1 MRIIG
6 SEKKTHL
13 TDPHRYTFSS
23 IALYTL
29 FLFLLS
35 LFLIRFY
42 SANHYEPFNP
52 INAYIAFIAHF
63 MAIFFTVTLYKN
75 AAKVDQKILF
85 WLAWI
90 NIGLLL
96 DDLAFFIL
104 VYKHG
109 IQFFNSSFFIFLL
122 DLIPALIWFVSSII
136 FLSRLLLAG
145 ALSVK
150 GLFKVLIPFFI
161 VNLMM
166 IYLFLSSTNYA
177 FPLSSWQNVV
187 RIPTIIMHFII
198 FDLAILCLIHSKHKG
213 LSYFFIGLTVLVSG
227 DMFVIHSSLSQTH
240 HVLAYGEQLWV
251 LGLLFMVLGL
261 LTIAKTG
268 RYTLKNWCN
277 ETNTMKIKLT
287 FWTFSACLAGFLVF
301 FTIAFCFSI
310 INEAIF
316 LALPIFIMLYSIV
329 IVILSVFIGTHFGA
343 PFRQI
348 ENNIRALMYEDDKS
362 KINDNFST
370 QEFMFLQKFIVETF
384 EFKEAKNLVQKKLTS
399 LAAQVAHDI
408 RSPLSALNTC
418 LKYLPQIPE
427 NQRILMRNA
436 ANRINDIANN
446 LLQQYSFGES
456 CIETHLQIWL
466 LAPLLESIL
475 SEKRLQFDGQPIQL
489 EERFSSAGFFAFAEF
504 DLKEMKRV
512 LSNLINNAAEAL
524 SKTGGQII
532 IVLDIQDEW
541 ISLQI
546 KDNGHGISQDKL
558 TEVLKVGVSFKEGGS
573 GLGLPHAKET
583 IEAWNGILRLHSSI
597 GQGTTIDIQLPSA
610 TPPQWFTSEIIVDL
624 AAPIA
629 ILDDDQSVHD
639 AWDQRLGAVSKDL
652 IIHHF
657 NTPQSFMDWYQT
669 QYVLVQIFS
678 DYELLGEVETGLDVF
693 EKLQISNNGILVTSY
708 YENPDIIKRCHYLG
722 IRLLPKNLLAHI
734 QIDLKKS
741 INPTHLDLIFID
753 DNTTLRNCWQLAAES
768 NGKSILTFASI
779 TEFEKVLDHV
789 DPNTPLYIDSEL
801 SGGIK
806 GEECA
811 KELFERG
818 FREIYLATGHPA
830 DHFDPMPWIRAISD
844 KYPPF

>member
-1 MRIIG
+1 MEIIG
-6 SEKKTHL
+6 SEKKPYHI
-13 TDPHRYTFSS
+13 DIKKYTFSS
-23 IALYTL
+23 IVLYL
-29 FLFLLS
+29 FFLSLLS
-35 LFLIRFY
+35 LFLVRLY
-42 SANHYEPFNP
+42 SPNNYEQVSPF
-52 INAYIAFIAHF
+52 NAYIAQIAHL
-63 MAIFFTVTLYKN
+63 MTLFFTFKLYKN
-75 AAKVDQKILF
+75 AAKEDRKILL

-90 NIGLLL
+90 NIGLFL
-96 DDLAFFIL
+96 DDIVFFLL
-104 VYKHG
+104 VYRHD
-109 IQFFNSSFFIFLL
+109 IQFLNSRFLIYGL
-122 DLIPALIWFVSSII
+122 DLIPVLIWFAASIM
-136 FLSRLLLAG
+136 FLSKLLLAG
-145 ALSVK
+145 ALSSK
-150 GLFKVLIPFFI
+150 RLFKVLVPFFI
-161 VNLMM
+161 VNFMM

-177 FPLSSWQNVV
+177 FPVLSWQNII
-187 RIPTIIMHFII
+187 RIPTIITHFII

-213 LSYFFIGLTVLVSG
+213 LSYFFIGLTILVSG
-227 DMFVIHSSLSQTH
+227 DMFIIHSSLSQTH

-251 LGLLFMVLGL
+251 LGLLFMLLGI

-268 RYTLKNWCN
+268 HYTLKNWCN

-287 FWTFSACLAGFLVF
+287 FWTFSACLSGFLLF

-310 INEAIF
+310 INKDVF
-316 LALPIFIMLYSIV
+316 LGLPIFIMIYSIV
-329 IVILSVFIGTHFGA
+329 IVVLSVFIGARFGA

-348 ENNIRALMYEDDKS
+348 EDNIRALMYEDDKS
-362 KINDNFST
+362 KVNDNFST

-436 ANRINDIANN
+436 ATRINDIANN
-446 LLQQYSFGES
+446 LLQQYTFGEGS
-456 CIETHLQIWL
+456 VATHLQIWL
-466 LAPLLESIL
+466 LAPLLECIV

-489 EERFSSAGFFAFAEF
+489 EEQISSAGFFAFAEF

-532 IVLDIQDEW
+532 VVLDMQDEL

-546 KDNGHGISQDKL
+546 KDNGHGIPEDKL
-558 TEVLKVGVSFKEGGS
+558 AEILKVGVSFKEGGS

-583 IEAWNGILRLHSSI
+583 IEAWKGTLRLRSI
-597 GQGTTIDIQLPSA
+597 VGRGTTIDIQLPSA
-610 TPPQWFTSEIIVDL
+610 TPPQWFTSEIIVDPNV
-624 AAPIA
+624 PIA

-639 AWDQRLGAVSKDL
+639 AWDQRLSAVSENL
-652 IIHHF
+652 TIHHF
-657 NTPQSFMDWYQT
+657 KTPQSFIDWYHAQS
-669 QYVLVQIFS
+669 VPVQVFS
-678 DYELLGEVETGLDVF
+678 DYELLGAAETGLDVL
-693 EKLQISNNGILVTSY
+693 EKLQISSNGVLVTSY
-708 YENPDIIKRCHYLG
+708 YENPDIIIRCHYLG
-722 IRLLPKNLLAHI
+722 VRLLPKNLLAHI
-734 QIDLKKS
+734 QMDLKKQ
-741 INPTHLDLIFID
+741 IDQTHLDLIFID
-753 DNTTLRNCWQLAAES
+753 DNTTLRNCWQLAADS
-768 NGKSILTFASI
+768 NGKSILTFASM

-789 DPNTPLYIDSEL
+789 DRNTPLYIDSEL
-801 SGGIK
+801 SGGVQ

-830 DHFDPMPWIRAISD
+830 GHFGPMPWIRAISD